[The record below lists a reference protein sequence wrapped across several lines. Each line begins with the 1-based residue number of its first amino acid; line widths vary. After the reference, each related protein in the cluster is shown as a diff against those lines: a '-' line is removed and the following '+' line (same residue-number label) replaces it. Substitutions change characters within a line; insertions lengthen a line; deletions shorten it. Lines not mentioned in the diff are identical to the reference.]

1 MSPRFKDAAA
11 SIRRTTTQYN
21 YQLVI
26 QRAYEEGEEQFSE
39 SDDGNLEDGTS
50 SEPIQKRSFHLF
62 CTKHASIES
71 KDERVFLLD
80 ESLHFRSTFVGGS
93 VILAWRDLSG
103 DPGDVYKFICDSNT
117 QPGVSHTFELVGKNF
132 RSPGL
137 LSDAHSNCVNSLS
150 MYVGAKVSQV
160 P

>member
-1 MSPRFKDAAA
+1 MVTSKMVLPFSQHKHSPF
-11 SIRRTTTQYN
+11 Y
-21 YQLVI
+21 LV
-26 QRAYEEGEEQFSE
+26 QWAEHVF
-39 SDDGNLEDGTS
+39 L
-50 SEPIQKRSFHLF
+50 
-62 CTKHASIES
+62 ES

-117 QPGVSHTFELVGKNF
+117 QPSVSHTFELVGKISIF
-132 RSPGL
+132 VGL
-137 LSDAHSNCVNSLS
+137 LSDADSNCVNSLS